1 MIPVFK
7 YILIVV
13 GVIIL
18 GIGLTKFLSPR
29 DVLKKVDAIV
39 AISGGDTTDRA
50 QQAINLYKERW
61 ADKIIFSGA
70 ALDPLSPSN
79 AEIMRSFASHSG
91 IPAKVINIEESAQNT
106 PENASNSQ
114 AIIKQN
120 DFDSIILVTSPYHQ
134 RRAYLEFR
142 DKLGPDV
149 EIINYPVTSDNW
161 AKTWWFSPGGWYI
174 TTSETIKVGITII
187 KNLF

>member
-50 QQAINLYKERW
+50 QQAIDLYKERW

-91 IPAKVINIEESAQNT
+91 IPAKVINIEAVSYT
-106 PENASNSQ
+106 H
-114 AIIKQN
+114 
-120 DFDSIILVTSPYHQ
+120 L
-134 RRAYLEFR
+134 RAH
-142 DKLGPDV
+142 
-149 EIINYPVTSDNW
+149 
-161 AKTWWFSPGGWYI
+161 
-174 TTSETIKVGITII
+174 
-187 KNLF
+187 